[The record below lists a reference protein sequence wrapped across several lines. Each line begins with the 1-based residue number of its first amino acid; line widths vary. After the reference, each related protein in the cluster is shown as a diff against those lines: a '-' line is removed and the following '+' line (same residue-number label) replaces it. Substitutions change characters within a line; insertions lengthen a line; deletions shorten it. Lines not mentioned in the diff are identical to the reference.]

1 MKLHH
6 TKYKNNYKNYIL
18 DRIDMIDI
26 EGTNQDKAKYL
37 LDRILSEKGYQ
48 IKRGVNPQQII
59 ADWLQG
65 LAIDIPYN
73 SNEMISLAVDMG
85 SIGPDYSKREEYRI
99 LDNYWLFMANIIL
112 WVIKSEGL
120 SINELYGWE

>member
-6 TKYKNNYKNYIL
+6 TKYKQNYKNYIL
-18 DRIDMIDI
+18 DRIDI
-26 EGTNQDKAKYL
+26 EGNNKDKAKYL

-48 IKRGVNPQQII
+48 IKRGVNPQQVI

-73 SNEMISLAVDMG
+73 SNEMLGLAVDMG
-85 SIGPDYSKREEYRI
+85 SIGPDYSEQEEYRI
-99 LDNYWLFMANIIL
+99 LDNYWLFMANIIFYIFKTETINTDSL
-112 WVIKSEGL
+112 WSK
-120 SINELYGWE
+120 